1 MCKQR
6 INILWCHRAI
16 LYEPW
21 ILSENGSIKE
31 LSSTKNSA
39 KLRVVFVVRVEL
51 IKQVYL
57 ILLSWEQF
65 LVCQYVQ
72 LLFLKN
78 TENCSMKNCPI

>member
-39 KLRVVFVVRVEL
+39 KLRVVCCKSGINQTSIPNFT
-51 IKQVYL
+51 
-57 ILLSWEQF
+57 LLRTIF
-65 LVCQYVQ
+65 GL
-72 LLFLKN
+72 
-78 TENCSMKNCPI
+78 PICAASIS